1 MKIKRKK
8 LMTTTLLVIGIL
20 IAGTLIFLQH
30 PLFGKQPSGERLK
43 RIQQSKNYTNGQFQ
57 NLSNTPALSEDA
69 TYFGM
74 IKELLFSKIEH
85 TKPTDS
91 IPCVNTN
98 LLENTINDDFMVWFG
113 HSSYYMKIDGQ
124 SLLIDP
130 VLSKNASPLYGT
142 NTAFAGADMFT
153 CEALPKIDV
162 LILTHDHYDHLD
174 YSSFKNIKDKVS
186 KIICPLGVG
195 AHLEYWGFPKENIT
209 ELDWYEDAS
218 LTDSIKITATPAR
231 HFSGRSF
238 KRNTTLWASYV
249 LQTKNLNIYL
259 GGDSGYDTH
268 FKEIGTKYGPFD
280 LAILENGQYDRKWKY
295 IHMMPEEVVQAS
307 NDLQAK
313 RFFPVHSSKF
323 KLANHPWKEPLERV
337 SIASAKQTASQL
349 ITPKI
354 GEVIY
359 LNQQD
364 QVFEK
369 WWEQV
374 N

>member
-8 LMTTTLLVIGIL
+8 LMTGTLIFIGL
-20 IAGTLIFLQH
+20 IIVGTLIFLQH
-30 PLFGKQPSGERLK
+30 PLFGKEPSGDRLERIK
-43 RIQQSKNYTNGQFQ
+43 KSKHYKDGQFH
-57 NLSNTPALSEDA
+57 NLSNTPALAEGV
-69 TYFGM
+69 TYWSM
-74 IKELLFSKIEH
+74 IKELMFSKIEH

-98 LLENTINDDFMVWFG
+98 LLEKTIAEDFMVWFG

-124 SLLIDP
+124 SFLIDP

-142 NTAFAGADMFT
+142 NTAFVGADVFT

-195 AHLEYWGFPKENIT
+195 EHLEYWGFPKENIT

-218 LTDSIKITATPAR
+218 VTDSIKITATPAR

-249 LQTKNLNIYL
+249 LQTKNLKLYL

-280 LAILENGQYDRKWKY
+280 LAILENGQYDKKWKY
-295 IHMMPEEVVQAS
+295 IHMMPEEAVQAS

>member
-1 MKIKRKK
+1 
-8 LMTTTLLVIGIL
+8 MTGTLIFIGL
-20 IAGTLIFLQH
+20 IIVGTLIFLQH
-30 PLFGKQPSGERLK
+30 PLFGKEPSGDRLERIK
-43 RIQQSKNYTNGQFQ
+43 KSKHYKDGQFQ
-57 NLSNTPALSEDA
+57 NLSNTPALSED
-69 TYFGM
+69 TNYYSVM
-74 IKELLFSKIEH
+74 KELLFSKIEH

-98 LLENTINDDFMVWFG
+98 LLEKTIDEDFMVWFG

-124 SLLIDP
+124 SFLIDP

-142 NTAFAGADMFT
+142 NTAFAGADVFT

-162 LILTHDHYDHLD
+162 LVLTHDHYDHLD

-195 AHLEYWGFPKENIT
+195 EHLEYWGFPKENIT

-218 LTDSIKITATPAR
+218 VTDSIKITATPAR

-249 LQTKNLNIYL
+249 LQTKNLKLYL

-280 LAILENGQYDRKWKY
+280 LAILENGQYDKKWKY

-307 NDLQAK
+307 NDLKAK

-337 SIASAKQTASQL
+337 SIASKKQTASKL

-354 GEVIY
+354 GEIIY

>member
-8 LMTTTLLVIGIL
+8 VMTTTLIFIGL
-20 IAGTLIFLQH
+20 IIVGTLIFLQH
-30 PLFGKQPSGERLK
+30 PLFGKEPSGDRLERIK
-43 RIQQSKNYTNGQFQ
+43 KSKHYKNGQFH
-57 NLSNTPALSEDA
+57 NLSNTPALSEDTNYYA
-69 TYFGM
+69 V

-85 TKPTDS
+85 TTPTDS

-98 LLENTINDDFMVWFG
+98 LLKKTIEEDFMVWFG
-113 HSSYYMKIDGQ
+113 HSSYYMKIEGK
-124 SLLIDP
+124 SVLVDP

-142 NTAFAGADMFT
+142 NTAFKGADLFT
-153 CEALPKIDV
+153 CEALPKIDI

-195 AHLEYWGFPKENIT
+195 EHLEYWEFPKENIT

-218 LTDSIKITATPAR
+218 VTDSIKITATPAR

-249 LQTKNLNIYL
+249 VQTKKLNLYL

-313 RFFPVHSSKF
+313 RFFPIHSSKF

-337 SIASAKQTASQL
+337 SASSAKQTTTQL

-359 LNQQD
+359 LNRQD

-369 WWEQV
+369 WWKQV

>member
-1 MKIKRKK
+1 
-8 LMTTTLLVIGIL
+8 MTTTLIVIGIL
-20 IAGTLIFLQH
+20 IAGTFIFLQH
-30 PLFGKQPSGERLK
+30 PLFGKEPSGERLE
-43 RIQQSKNYTNGQFQ
+43 RIKKSKHYKEGQFH

-74 IKELLFSKIEH
+74 IKELLFSKIQH

-91 IPCVNTN
+91 IPFVKTN

-124 SLLIDP
+124 SFLIDP
-130 VLSKNASPLYGT
+130 VLTKNASPLYGT
-142 NTAFAGADMFT
+142 NTAFEGADVFT

-162 LILTHDHYDHLD
+162 LVLTHDHYDHLD

-195 AHLEYWGFPKENIT
+195 EHLEYWGFPKENIT
-209 ELDWYEDAS
+209 ELDWYEGAS
-218 LTDSIKITATPAR
+218 VTDSIKITATPAR

-249 LQTKNLNIYL
+249 LKTKNLNLYL

-337 SIASAKQTASQL
+337 SIASAEQNTSKL
-349 ITPKI
+349 MTPKI

-359 LNQQD
+359 LNNPD

>member
-1 MKIKRKK
+1 MN
-8 LMTTTLLVIGIL
+8 TTLIIIGIL
-20 IAGTLIFLQH
+20 IAGIFIFLQH
-30 PLFGKQPSGERLK
+30 PLFGKEPSGDRLD
-43 RIQQSKNYTNGQFQ
+43 RIKKSKNYKNGQFH
-57 NLSNTPALSEDA
+57 NLSDTPALTEGISYWA
-69 TYFGM
+69 V
-74 IKELLFSKIEH
+74 IKELLTSKIEN

-91 IPCVNTN
+91 IPCESTN
-98 LLENTINDDFMVWFG
+98 LLEKNIAEDFMVWFG
-113 HSSYYMKIDGQ
+113 HSSYYIKIDGQ
-124 SLLIDP
+124 SFLIDP

-142 NTAFAGADMFT
+142 NTAFKGADLFT
-153 CEALPKIDV
+153 CETLPKIDV

-174 YSSFKNIKDKVS
+174 YSSFKDIKNKVS

-195 AHLEYWGFPKENIT
+195 EHLEHWGFPKENIT

-218 LTDSIKITATPAR
+218 LTDSIKIIATPAR

-249 LQTKNLNIYL
+249 LQTKNLNLYL

-280 LAILENGQYDRKWKY
+280 LAILENGQYDKKWKY

-307 NDLQAK
+307 NDLQAR
-313 RFFPVHSSKF
+313 RFLPVHSSKF

-337 SIASAKQTASQL
+337 STASEKQTASQL

-359 LNQQD
+359 LNQQN